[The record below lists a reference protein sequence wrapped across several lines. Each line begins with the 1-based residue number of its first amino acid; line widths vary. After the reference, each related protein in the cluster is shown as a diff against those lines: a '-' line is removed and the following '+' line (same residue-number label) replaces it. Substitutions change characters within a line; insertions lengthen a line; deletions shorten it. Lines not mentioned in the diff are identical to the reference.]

1 MLLVLLLTPTSVR
14 AQGLT
19 VSPGYYLYCFGPEF
33 QGNSPKE
40 KKFSFIF
47 YDSHLMTFIKE
58 LLSTKNLFPR
68 KSKRLIR
75 LRPKQGI
82 TKTSGRHAELQL
94 LPQPLKQPSTST
106 DEGRFSI
113 WVTGHSGQILA
124 HLYGDK

>member
-1 MLLVLLLTPTSVR
+1 
-14 AQGLT
+14 
-19 VSPGYYLYCFGPEF
+19 
-33 QGNSPKE
+33 
-40 KKFSFIF
+40 
-47 YDSHLMTFIKE
+47 MTFIKE

-124 HLYGDK
+124 HLYGDKWEHQDDTVITPLNSIHFTVLIL